1 MTAQFQSR
9 FWIDLEDVVFN
20 RILEHMRLRTYNR
33 LVELFSVMPPMQ
45 IGEITAIIFRRV
57 SKP

>member
-45 IGEITAIIFRRV
+45 IGEMTAIIARRAR
-57 SKP
+57 P